1 MRAFG
6 NDILRSPDKSGRGEI
21 SERGVRLPR
30 PNCVGT
36 RNAER
41 GDAQNDK
48 MRMTR
53 NDEKERGAE
62 CHEGSA

>member
-30 PNCVGT
+30 PDCVGT
-36 RNAER
+36 RDGKTER
-41 GDAQNDK
+41 
-48 MRMTR
+48 TR
-53 NDEKERGAE
+53 NDEGGDARNDTF
-62 CHEGSA
+62 HLSLRD